1 MLLPYSE
8 YSEELLKRPFESDES
23 VTEAVMGIIDEVRK
37 GGDEAL
43 RSLSE
48 RFDGCRPDSLF
59 ATAEEIAEAEASIP
73 QDTLI
78 GSGPDIS
85 LFPFRQQ
92 YLSLLPNFSG
102 YNGREE
108 VLVPKLLLRLG
119 KAEGLID
126 LVALTFVANQ
136 RTDVTLILQNSA
148 HHPPVPEVLF

>member
-1 MLLPYSE
+1 MDAFSH
-8 YSEELLKRPFESDES
+8 KGAA
-23 VTEAVMGIIDEVRK
+23 AV
-37 GGDEAL
+37 L
-43 RSLSE
+43 
-48 RFDGCRPDSLF
+48 
-59 ATAEEIAEAEASIP
+59 TAQEASIP

-78 GSGPDIS
+78 RSGPDIS

-119 KAEGLID
+119 KAEGLVD

-136 RTDVTLILQNSA
+136 RTIRPSQRYFFKIPSWVFGVCLFISPSCVSAGVFRFCSLSILA
-148 HHPPVPEVLF
+148 IAFRP

>member
-1 MLLPYSE
+1 MDSF
-8 YSEELLKRPFESDES
+8 SH
-23 VTEAVMGIIDEVRK
+23 K
-37 GGDEAL
+37 G
-43 RSLSE
+43 
-48 RFDGCRPDSLF
+48 
-59 ATAEEIAEAEASIP
+59 ATAVLTAQEASIP

-108 VLVPKLLLRLG
+108 VLVPKLLLGFRE
-119 KAEGLID
+119 AEGLVD

-136 RTDVTLILQNSA
+136 RTDVALILQNAA
-148 HHPPVPEVLF
+148 HHPPVPEVLFQDGVLGIGSVFIQQSQLRQRRGFSLLLIEHFGDRL